1 MNLTLYYILSDIVSE
16 SLCGMELELNLLNN
30 VVSIILAKKNTNFL
44 KNQLIMK
51 HSTKN
56 TLLQS

>member
-51 HSTKN
+51 HSTKK
-56 TLLQS
+56 TLLQW

>member
-1 MNLTLYYILSDIVSE
+1 MNLTLYYIIYDIVSE
-16 SLCGMELELNLLNN
+16 SLCGMELEFDLLNN

-51 HSTKN
+51 HSTEK
-56 TLLQS
+56 TLLRW